1 MGVPLFPGY
10 GEKLGGAGGRSDLN
24 SARSIIRS
32 KHWCY
37 TASNRISP
45 QQDNKNE
52 PLFIIFI
59 FFLKNNTNKIKW
71 KKASENNYN
80 ATGSPFWCSK
90 KRNTFTQKVY
100 IYIHLNG
107 YGQKSSLGRPLMKR
121 TTQQPALHSQ
131 TSPNW
136 IQEGHEIRWKADTFF
151 SFLLIDETESLS
163 KRRRAE
169 VPSRILTSL
178 L

>member
-1 MGVPLFPGY
+1 MGVALFPGY

-24 SARSIIRS
+24 SASSIIRS

-45 QQDNKNE
+45 QDNKKA

-80 ATGSPFWCSK
+80 ATGSPFWYSK
-90 KRNTFTQKVY
+90 KRNTFTQKKVY

-107 YGQKSSLGRPLMKR
+107 YGQKSSLGRPLMER
-121 TTQQPALHSQ
+121 TTRQPARTQ
-131 TSPNW
+131 PNISKLNSGRSW
-136 IQEGHEIRWKADTFF
+136 DSVKSRYSFF
-151 SFLLIDETESLS
+151 SFDRWNGTFIKEEAGRGS
-163 KRRRAE
+163 
-169 VPSRILTSL
+169 I
-178 L
+178 